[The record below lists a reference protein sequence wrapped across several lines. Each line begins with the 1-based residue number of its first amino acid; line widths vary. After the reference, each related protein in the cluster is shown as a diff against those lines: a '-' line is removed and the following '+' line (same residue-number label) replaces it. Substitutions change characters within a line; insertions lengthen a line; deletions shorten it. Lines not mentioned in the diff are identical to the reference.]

1 MSGLKSSVIY
11 ADEALL
17 VVDKPAGL
25 LTIADRFGSAHHL
38 HRILERDYGKLWV
51 VHRLD
56 RETSG
61 VLCFAR
67 TEEAHRHL
75 SLQFEHHTADKFY
88 LALLD
93 GVVPDEEGEIDK
105 PIGPHPSIA
114 GKMIITPH
122 GKPSL
127 TFYRVIER
135 FEHFTLV
142 EALLKTGRTHQLRV
156 HFQGIGYPLA
166 IDALYGHRS
175 AFFLSEVKG
184 RGYRK
189 GKFSEEERPLMARTS
204 LHAFRLRIE
213 HPYTGQH
220 LEFRSELPKDFSAV
234 LQQLRKWSS
243 PPYFS
248 SPK

>member
-25 LTIADRFGSAHHL
+25 LTIADRFGSAHNL
-38 HRILERDYGKLWV
+38 HRILEREWGKLWV

-105 PIGPHPSIA
+105 SIGPHPSIA

-127 TFYRVIER
+127 TFYRVLER

-184 RGYRK
+184 RNYRK
-189 GKFSEEERPLMARTS
+189 GKFSDEERPLMARTS

-213 HPYTGQH
+213 HPHTGQH